1 MDATIMGLDEH
12 LDVRISADIRQAAA
26 TLTPTEA
33 RWIVKMYYT
42 LQDYRIRAAHQ
53 VRTARE
59 AGEPNACLTWMF
71 RSIESIEKQIVPLMR
86 TYVRQYR
93 VGQWLLAQYGVGP
106 VISAVCLTSF
116 DVSRAPAAGN
126 FWSFAGL
133 SPSIKWERGQ
143 KRPYNAFLKSAMAY
157 RLGEVFVKFSNR
169 EQCLYGHLYKRKK
182 EELIAQ
188 NEAGAFAAYATKMLQ
203 EKKYR
208 TDTGAY
214 EALSQ
219 GRLPQGQIHARARRF
234 AVKIFLSHLHAVM
247 YEDYYGRPA
256 PRPYVVEFL
265 HHKDVIAPLY
275 WPKNAAG
282 ENYVGKGIAELL
294 CAGDDGR

>member
-93 VGQWLLAQYGVGP
+93 VGQWLLSQYGVGP

-116 DVSRAPAAGN
+116 DVQPRAGGGKLLVVRGFESSSQMGARPEAAIQC
-126 FWSFAGL
+126 FFE
-133 SPSIKWERGQ
+133 I
-143 KRPYNAFLKSAMAY
+143 
-157 RLGEVFVKFSNR
+157 SN
-169 EQCLYGHLYKRKK
+169 
-182 EELIAQ
+182 
-188 NEAGAFAAYATKMLQ
+188 
-203 EKKYR
+203 
-208 TDTGAY
+208 
-214 EALSQ
+214 
-219 GRLPQGQIHARARRF
+219 
-234 AVKIFLSHLHAVM
+234 
-247 YEDYYGRPA
+247 
-256 PRPYVVEFL
+256 
-265 HHKDVIAPLY
+265 
-275 WPKNAAG
+275 
-282 ENYVGKGIAELL
+282 GISSW
-294 CAGDDGR
+294 